1 METIPNLANSVSKI
15 SLKGGLAGKICYVLI
30 VVTFVLG
37 AIVYFTKNIWI
48 TWFVAIAIVVLV
60 FYFLCRLC
68 SLAERNPQAALMEGA
83 EYLLHEQLTFQTKN
97 NPTSNWSPLDNK
109 LAGNI
114 DVKKLQ
120 NVDKPDLP
128 SLDKGKEE

>member
-1 METIPNLANSVSKI
+1 MDLFPNLVKAISKI
-15 SLKGGLAGKICYVLI
+15 SLKGGLAGKICHVLI
-30 VVTFVLG
+30 VVSIVLG
-37 AIVYFTKNIWI
+37 AIAWFTKNIWVSLLVVFDISVII
-48 TWFVAIAIVVLV
+48 T
-60 FYFLCRLC
+60 YFLCRLC
-68 SLAERNPQAALMEGA
+68 SLAEKNPQVALMEGA

-97 NPTSNWSPLDNK
+97 NPTLNWSPLDNK
-109 LAGNI
+109 LAGDI